1 MSTNNKEILLFSAG
15 RTGSTL
21 IWQCLKEIFDN
32 VVKIHPKEMRESFIS
47 SNADCVITQRDPIES
62 YLSFVRCTVLK
73 GDPNTF
79 KEKINE
85 KSYLLSGAINY
96 KNDLEYVDKVKK
108 EYSGRILALDYSEFN
123 KSYNYIFSKFQNFFD
138 IEIEESK
145 RQSIIKKTSKSTN
158 KNIQSQLKD
167 FHDSDPDSCIHGFHI
182 LSDSDT
188 YYSNMITDDN
198 MKTLKQ
204 IFYP

>member
-21 IWQCLKEIFDN
+21 IWQCLKETFDN
-32 VVKIHPKEMRESFIS
+32 VIKIHPKEMRESFIN

-73 GDPNTF
+73 GDPHTF

-85 KSYLLSGAINY
+85 KSYLLSAAINY
-96 KNDLEYVDKVKK
+96 KNDLDYVNKVKK
-108 EYSGRILALDYSEFN
+108 EYSGRILVLDYAEFN
-123 KSYNYIFSKFQNFFD
+123 KSYNYIFSKFENFFN

-167 FHDSDPDSCIHGFHI
+167 FHDSDPNSFIHGFHI

-188 YYSNMITDDN
+188 YYSEMITNDN
-198 MKTLKQ
+198 LKILEQ
-204 IFYP
+204 IFHG